1 VGGVN
6 MLAIKTVFALLI
18 VCFLT
23 GQTRA
28 QDRATGSG
36 VPERIVVTAEGKKD
50 AAPPTLTREDVL
62 VYLDNQR
69 MRVTDWT
76 PVQND
81 RIGLQL
87 WLLIDDGTDTALGTQ
102 LEDLR
107 RFILEQ
113 SATTQVGIGY
123 LRNGTVQ
130 VEQKPTADHAL
141 AAKTIRLPLGQPGI
155 SASPY
160 LALIDLIQKWPNDDH
175 AREVLVITSGI
186 DPDYGPGPSNPYL
199 ERAIEAA
206 QRAGV
211 VVHSIYFSSA
221 GHFGHSLWQINW
233 GQNYLSQLAEETGGE
248 FFWLGTSNP
257 VSFAPYLNALNE
269 HFRSQY
275 VLTFLAQ
282 GSPGYRRVKLKTEV
296 PHVTFVG
303 PSKVYVPGGK

>member
-1 VGGVN
+1 
-6 MLAIKTVFALLI
+6 MLTIRNVFALLV
-18 VCFLT
+18 VCFLA
-23 GQTRA
+23 GQARA
-28 QDRATGSG
+28 QDQATGSG
-36 VPERIVVTAEGKKD
+36 VPVRVVVTVEGKKD
-50 AAPPTLTREDVL
+50 AAPPNLAREDVM

-69 MRVTDWT
+69 MRVADWT

-87 WLLIDDGTDTALGTQ
+87 WLLLDDGTDTELGTQ

-107 RFILEQ
+107 RFVVEQ
-113 SATTQVGIGY
+113 PTSTQVGIGY

-141 AAKTIRLPLGQPGI
+141 AAKALRLPLGQPGI

-160 LALIDLIQKWPNDDH
+160 LALIDLIRKWPSVDQ
-175 AREVLVITSGI
+175 AREVLMITSGI

-199 ERAIEAA
+199 DRAIEAA

-211 VVHSIYFSSA
+211 VVNSIYFGSA

-257 VSFAPYLNALNE
+257 VSFAPYLNELNQ
-269 HFRSQY
+269 HFRGQH

-282 GSPGYRRVKLKTEV
+282 GSPGYRRVKFKTEV
-296 PHVTFVG
+296 PRVTLVG
-303 PSKVYVPGGK
+303 PSKVYVNGSK